1 MWLLGYPDHARRR
14 SDEALTLA
22 QRLSHS
28 HSLAVA
34 LTWRAYLYQSCQELS
49 MVQEHAE
56 ALTRLAAE
64 QGFPYWLALGTI
76 LRGWTLVKQGRQIEE
91 DIGQLHQ
98 GLTAYRATGAELF
111 RTYWL
116 ALLAEAYG
124 TVGQTEEGLGVLSEA
139 LRVVDNSGEHQWEA
153 ELYRLKGELLLKQAI
168 PDTAL
173 AQTCFH
179 QALDV
184 ARQQQAKSLELRA
197 ATSLARLWQ
206 SQDKRREA
214 YNLLAPVYHW
224 FTEGFDTAD
233 VMDAKAL
240 LEQLGN

>member
-1 MWLLGYPDHARRR
+1 
-14 SDEALTLA
+14 
-22 QRLSHS
+22 
-28 HSLAVA
+28 
-34 LTWRAYLYQSCQELS
+34 